1 MSGYLNPESANL
13 KRLRELYASDRN
25 AALREIYRPR
35 PRIPRIT
42 PEEPRLAPQ
51 TTTPAY
57 TRNLPQNIGDYNI
70 FQFKQAIRNDPQS
83 VKQYINAIPWG
94 PAGNF
99 KAFDDFMTG
108 QGTLRQCKGLNCYQN
123 SFLNLMANQAKT
135 RSRDASPARVYGEE
149 RGNLKGFSPTE
160 ENFET
165 LFDRIYRYPEQ
176 VGQANIEPTDEE
188 VETQLKKRSRL
199 GSPTEKYSDSSS
211 SSEGEPEQTLAEVL
225 QRSSQGLQ
233 ATSQAAAQ
241 RSSSLPNLSSLQ
253 NVPKNTVAYSYPRGV
268 GGHTILA
275 DEAGTP
281 NDSIWRSLQMRNAAP
296 RNLDALNLAN
306 LEDIGPW
313 NMIYT
318 NRFK

>member
-1 MSGYLNPESANL
+1 MSGHFNPESARL
-13 KRLRELYASDRN
+13 KRLRELYETDRN

-35 PRIPRIT
+35 NRLALTDTERRPNLYQNVT
-42 PEEPRLAPQ
+42 EPRQEL
-51 TTTPAY
+51 TEDT
-57 TRNLPQNIGDYNI
+57 LPTNIGDYNI
-70 FQFKQAIRNDPQS
+70 FQFKQAIQNNPNL

-94 PAGNF
+94 PDGNF
-99 KAFDDFMTG
+99 KAFDDFMIG
-108 QGTLRQCKGLNCYQN
+108 QGTLGQCTGLNCYQN

-135 RSRDASPARVYGEE
+135 RSRDASPARVYREE

-160 ENFET
+160 KNFET

-176 VGQANIEPTDEE
+176 KSDDEQE
-188 VETQLKKRSRL
+188 
-199 GSPTEKYSDSSS
+199 SSS
-211 SSEGEPEQTLAEVL
+211 SSGSSSESSEGEVSPQRLEEVR
-225 QRSSQGLQ
+225 QRLSQGLQ

-253 NVPKNTVAYSYPRGV
+253 NVPKNTIAYSYPRGV

-275 DEAGTP
+275 DQAGTL
-281 NDSIWRSLQMRNAAP
+281 NDAIWRSLQMRNAAP

>member
-1 MSGYLNPESANL
+1 MSGYFNPRNVD
-13 KRLRELYASDRN
+13 RRLYALYGPERRRAMGYEADDELSEEERYEPPLRRQRTQSPIRREVLDQDSTPPFQQQSTSD
-25 AALREIYRPR
+25 
-35 PRIPRIT
+35 
-42 PEEPRLAPQ
+42 
-51 TTTPAY
+51 
-57 TRNLPQNIGDYNI
+57 LPPNIGDYNI
-70 FQFKQAIRNDPQS
+70 FQFKQAIQNNPNL

-108 QGTLRQCKGLNCYQN
+108 QGTLGQCTGLNCYQN

-176 VGQANIEPTDEE
+176 KSDDEQE
-188 VETQLKKRSRL
+188 
-199 GSPTEKYSDSSS
+199 SSS
-211 SSEGEPEQTLAEVL
+211 SSGSSSESSEGEVSPQRLEEVR
-225 QRSSQGLQ
+225 QRLSQGLQ

-241 RSSSLPNLSSLQ
+241 RSSSLPNLSNLQ

-275 DEAGTP
+275 DQAGTL
-281 NDSIWRSLQMRNAAP
+281 NDAIWRSLQMRNAAP

-313 NMIYT
+313 NMMYT
-318 NRFK
+318 TRFK